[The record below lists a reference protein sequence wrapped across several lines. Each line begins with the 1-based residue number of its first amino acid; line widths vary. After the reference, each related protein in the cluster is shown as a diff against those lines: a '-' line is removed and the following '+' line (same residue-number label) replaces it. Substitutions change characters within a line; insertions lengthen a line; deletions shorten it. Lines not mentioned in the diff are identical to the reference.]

1 MRQEFQN
8 ARQKGLKIYNN
19 EEIKKAGSDTEK
31 LRRQF
36 WNEKAEFLCAR
47 SETAHLKKTE
57 LYGMIDVAWTLRKT
71 TLLKHDAKRLETEE
85 KEVVAD
91 KTKISFQ
98 TGYKQKSKTI
108 DKNLDRI
115 EIAHQTF
122 LDYDK
127 QLGSIN
133 EQLKATPK
141 ASVEQRKKIEEE
153 REIVKSRFDGQ
164 FSELKRAQ
172 DALNKSLQQRR
183 KIINKQLRDNLA
195 DSTSENE

>member
-1 MRQEFQN
+1 
-8 ARQKGLKIYNN
+8 
-19 EEIKKAGSDTEK
+19 
-31 LRRQF
+31 
-36 WNEKAEFLCAR
+36 
-47 SETAHLKKTE
+47 
-57 LYGMIDVAWTLRKT
+57 MIDVAWTLRKT
-71 TLLKHDAKRLETEE
+71 TLLKDNAKRLETEE

-98 TGYKQKSKTI
+98 RGYKSKTI

-115 EIAHQTF
+115 EIPHQTF

-127 QLGSIN
+127 QLESIN
-133 EQLKATPK
+133 EQLKATAK